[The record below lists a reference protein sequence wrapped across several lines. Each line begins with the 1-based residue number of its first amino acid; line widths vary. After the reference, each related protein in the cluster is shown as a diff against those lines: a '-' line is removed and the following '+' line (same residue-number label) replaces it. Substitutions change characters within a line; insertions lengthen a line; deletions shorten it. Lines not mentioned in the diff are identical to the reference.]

1 MNAPTQPDEAI
12 ELAQKRRHLAPTIHK
27 AFRDFSREVFRAGA
41 VSVRVKELIAL
52 AVAHVTQCS
61 HCIETH
67 ARRARTNGASEQE
80 LMEAVWV
87 AAEMRAGA
95 AYAHSLIAFR
105 ADRSQAETALRK
117 PVSNRPAFGGEDH
130 DGTSR

>member
-1 MNAPTQPDEAI
+1 MNAATQSEAMV
-12 ELAQKRRHLAPTIHK
+12 ELAQKRRFLAPTIHK

-41 VSVRVKELIAL
+41 VSVKVKELIAL
-52 AVAHVTQCS
+52 AVAHVTQCA

-67 ARRARTNGASEQE
+67 ARRARANGASEQE

-95 AYAHSLIAFR
+95 AYAHSLIALR
-105 ADRSQAETALRK
+105 ADRPSTGTVQGRTVSSLRE
-117 PVSNRPAFGGEDH
+117 F
-130 DGTSR
+130 TSYGY